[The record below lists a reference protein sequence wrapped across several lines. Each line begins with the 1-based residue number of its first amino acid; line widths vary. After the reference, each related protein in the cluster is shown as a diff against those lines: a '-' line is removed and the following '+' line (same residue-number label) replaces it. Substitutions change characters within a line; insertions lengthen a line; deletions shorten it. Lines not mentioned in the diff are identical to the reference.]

1 MPREGYSLWRS
12 TWATGCCLR
21 CRRSQASPL
30 ARSTCAAASA
40 PRRRPSPAPPRRARC
55 SSSSACSRG
64 SQVTGA
70 SRLRADPGPGLDPNH
85 GPGPDPDPNPNPG
98 PGSGSGPGPGPDPDT
113 GSPGNR
119 TFEDAAHASAIA
131 LWGRR
136 SELDLLG
143 AHINLRTGAW
153 TQQDAG
159 IGRGVDSFYEYM
171 LKVSNKHSNCTP
183 CLCPRRT
190 LPHIHPACLSCA
202 QGAYALRRGEG

>member
-85 GPGPDPDPNPNPG
+85 GPGPDPDPNPG

>member
-1 MPREGYSLWRS
+1 M
-12 TWATGCCLR
+12 
-21 CRRSQASPL
+21 
-30 ARSTCAAASA
+30 
-40 PRRRPSPAPPRRARC
+40 
-55 SSSSACSRG
+55 
-64 SQVTGA
+64 TGA
-70 SRLRADPGPGLDPNH
+70 SRGRADPGPDSDPH
-85 GPGPDPDPNPNPG
+85 HAP
-98 PGSGSGPGPGPDPDT
+98 GPGPGPSSNPDPDSDPGPDPGPDADT

-171 LKVSNKHSNCTP
+171 LKVSSTHDKCKLYSMLQAHLTSHP
-183 CLCPRRT
+183 PYL
-190 LPHIHPACLSCA
+190 PACPVLKAHMLFGGARGDEYLAMFHDSYHAAIRHLKHGSWYIDAHMDNA
-202 QGAYALRRGEG
+202 QARLLLYSRH